1 MDKKLLTALLL
12 LGLVVVI
19 IIMTSG
25 SAHVNLLFDKVS
37 MRASFAYLLFTALG
51 IVIGVLL
58 K

>member
-25 SAHVNLLFDKVS
+25 SAHVNLLFDKVQ

-51 IVIGVLL
+51 IVIGVML